1 MSDKKPEAEA
11 QAKAAAG
18 GPAGDAGKGGSEGGL
33 KSWLPLIVTI
43 VLMPVLA
50 FATTKFLIL
59 PKVVQAREGAAG
71 EEGHE
76 EAAAESGH
84 GGEKAAKDGKE
95 SKDHGTPK
103 EGKEAPKDAHGKT
116 AGKKKQS
123 APISK
128 VIVNVAG
135 SMGTRYLMTSFTLVG
150 TANDFKS
157 TIEETK
163 DQLLDLANTAMASKT
178 IGDLEK
184 PGARNQIR
192 SELISIFNNA
202 LGGNLVQEI
211 YFTEFAVQ

>member
-1 MSDKKPEAEA
+1 MSDKKPEAD
-11 QAKAAAG
+11 AKAAAS
-18 GPAGDAGKGGSEGGL
+18 GPAGDAAKGGSEGGL

-71 EEGHE
+71 EGSHE
-76 EAAAESGH
+76 EAAGESSH
-84 GGEKAAKDGKE
+84 GEKE
-95 SKDHGTPK
+95 SKDHGKPK
-103 EGKEAPKDAHGKT
+103 DDKDAPKDAHGKT
-116 AGKKKQS
+116 VGKKKQS
-123 APISK
+123 FPISK

-150 TANDFKS
+150 TAGDFK
-157 TIEETK
+157 TVIEENK
-163 DQLLDLANTAMASKT
+163 DQLLDVANTAMASKT
-178 IGDLEK
+178 ISDLEK
-184 PGARNQIR
+184 PGARNQLR